1 MSKLLFCTRALLLVT
16 ATATAT
22 ATCSLAGPL
31 PQGWGRL
38 TSLEELRLCHNA
50 LSGSIPDDIFVI
62 PSLVFVDL
70 SANCL
75 ENEVNGV
82 MLHGSLLKTN
92 CWTIRAQL
100 TSPVHGCK
108 NYPTLISSV
117 FPKTCVLFERG
128 SFIHQVFLSTV
139 PGMLFKAKFVCD
151 NTALS

>member
-1 MSKLLFCTRALLLVT
+1 MHPRTVACHSYCYCYCYLFPCRTST
-16 ATATAT
+16 AG
-22 ATCSLAGPL
+22 L
-31 PQGWGRL
+31 
-38 TSLEELRLCHNA
+38 
-50 LSGSIPDDIFVI
+50 GSIDIPRRAAVMSQRVI
-62 PSLVFVDL
+62 REYPRRHIRHSVSRVCGL

-151 NTALS
+151 NTALT